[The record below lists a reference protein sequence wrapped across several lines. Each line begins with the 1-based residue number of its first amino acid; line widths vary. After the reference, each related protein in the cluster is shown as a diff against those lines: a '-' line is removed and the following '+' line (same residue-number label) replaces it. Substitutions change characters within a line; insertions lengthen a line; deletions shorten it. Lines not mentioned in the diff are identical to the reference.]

1 MSKLLFVGDENHSI
15 VDEWMAESK
24 DSVQHTSISSL
35 KSTDVKSG
43 LGYVEDTK
51 KPVKVADKFVQAM
64 EKKNKNINKRQ
75 RDNNDDSEYEP
86 THGLVEDMEESRTA
100 IGAFVKKS
108 VMKAQKKQKALEEVA
123 KAAESKPAEASSVPA
138 ETPRPLTADSNAAGS
153 ETAKPKRVKTRSKQ
167 KNIRRDNRSAESKPS
182 HLQIGSKEY
191 SGRPLTQETKKLL
204 GISKPPN
211 SGDNR
216 NKNNNSNNHNKHRN
230 GGGQNSNRPN
240 KGSASGGMLPP
251 GKALMM

>member
-1 MSKLLFVGDENHSI
+1 MSKLVFVGDENHSI

-24 DSVQHTSISSL
+24 DSVQHTNLTSL
-35 KSTDVKSG
+35 KSGDVKSG
-43 LGYVEDTK
+43 LGYVEDSK
-51 KPVKVADKFVQAM
+51 KNVKVVDKFAQAM
-64 EKKNKNINKRQ
+64 EKKNKNKNKRS
-75 RDNNDDSEYEP
+75 REGNNDDEDNEP

-108 VMKAQKKQKALEEVA
+108 VMKAQKKQKALEDA
-123 KAAESKPAEASSVPA
+123 KAAESQKVAVSAPAVEPTPVAQQSSPSD
-138 ETPRPLTADSNAAGS
+138 PSS
-153 ETAKPKRVKTRSKQ
+153 ESVKPKRVKTRSKQ

-204 GISKPPN
+204 GIAKPPN
-211 SGDNR
+211 AGDNNR
-216 NKNNNSNNHNKHRN
+216 NKNNKGGNFNRH
-230 GGGQNSNRPN
+230 GGGHQNNKPN
-240 KGSASGGMLPP
+240 KGSGGMLPP